1 AALAADDDFHAVMLN
16 ACGNDMIAT
25 VLDASLPLLRRME
38 RQRFSSLAAR
48 HSVTAHARIIRL
60 AGLADAD
67 GAALATR
74 ENWLS
79 LGEAPQ
85 PRSEP

>member
-1 AALAADDDFHAVMLN
+1 
-16 ACGNDMIAT
+16 
-25 VLDASLPLLRRME
+25 LDASLPLLRRVE

-48 HSVTAHARIIRL
+48 HSVTAHAHIIRL
-60 AGLADAD
+60 ASLADAD

-79 LGEAPQ
+79 LGDAPQ
-85 PRSEP
+85 IRSGP